1 MAIVSQPA
9 ISAAESKS
17 KDAFINEILDKVTF
31 IYSRNPEPAII
42 GKTFKVTIKDFSDDD
57 DETYLIVEGIART
70 HVYQEPTDDFWR
82 VTLPRRLKTFN
93 RKHTND
99 LSILLGGQH
108 QVDIVRKD
116 LVSATRRNGI
126 VREITIPKELKPLK

>member
-42 GKTFKVTIKDFSDDD
+42 GKTFKVTIKDFSVDD

-70 HVYQEPTDDFWR
+70 YVYQEPTDDFGGS
-82 VTLPRRLKTFN
+82 
-93 RKHTND
+93 
-99 LSILLGGQH
+99 LSRG
-108 QVDIVRKD
+108 V
-116 LVSATRRNGI
+116 
-126 VREITIPKELKPLK
+126 

>member
-1 MAIVSQPA
+1 MLRIREGGRLTVPRHAVLFVWIALLMAIVSQPA

-42 GKTFKVTIKDFSDDD
+42 GKTFKVTIKDFSVDD

-70 HVYQEPTDDFWR
+70 YVYQEPTDDFGGS
-82 VTLPRRLKTFN
+82 
-93 RKHTND
+93 
-99 LSILLGGQH
+99 LSRG
-108 QVDIVRKD
+108 V
-116 LVSATRRNGI
+116 
-126 VREITIPKELKPLK
+126 